1 MRRSVASACKPP
13 DRVERLSSVDLTML
27 ATEEAPI
34 DADTGIEQLYAAHYA
49 GLVRLGVLLMRDQA
63 LAEDVVQDSFVA
75 MHQHWHTVDPV
86 RAPAYLRRT
95 VVNRSRSALR
105 HRGVTERH
113 RPDPVPHGAPA
124 DHGVLQ
130 AERRTAVLDALAA
143 LPTRQREVI
152 VLRHYLDMS
161 EADIAA
167 TLGISRG
174 AVKSHASRAA
184 AALRTRLSLEEDS

>member
-1 MRRSVASACKPP
+1 
-13 DRVERLSSVDLTML
+13 
-27 ATEEAPI
+27 
-34 DADTGIEQLYAAHYA
+34 
-49 GLVRLGVLLMRDQA
+49 
-63 LAEDVVQDSFVA
+63 
-75 MHQHWHTVDPV
+75 
-86 RAPAYLRRT
+86 
-95 VVNRSRSALR
+95 
-105 HRGVTERH
+105 
-113 RPDPVPHGAPA
+113 VPHGAPA

-130 AERRTAVLDALAA
+130 GERRAAVLDALAA

-152 VLRHYLDMS
+152 VLRHYLDLS